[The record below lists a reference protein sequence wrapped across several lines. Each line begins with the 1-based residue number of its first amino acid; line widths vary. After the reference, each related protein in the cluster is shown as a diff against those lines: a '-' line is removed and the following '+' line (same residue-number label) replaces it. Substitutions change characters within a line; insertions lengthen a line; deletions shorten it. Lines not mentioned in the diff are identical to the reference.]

1 MTQIA
6 TRKTLPGW
14 SKSVWLVL
22 DDKLDGNHTT
32 DAILCCP
39 CCFTTL
45 CYKCKMSCFRFVLN
59 CSVRK
64 KSDRRSVAFVSD
76 EVCKCLE
83 LFDCGV
89 EVEIKGEDG
98 KPKKVMSYQ
107 LVCDVCGNEVGIKRD
122 GKYYLSSVIE
132 ENASIWV
139 CLLYIGVNHKSL
151 HFS

>member
-1 MTQIA
+1 MIQIA
-6 TRKTLPGW
+6 TRKMLLGW
-14 SKSVWLVL
+14 NKSVWFVMG
-22 DDKLDGNHTT
+22 DNLDGNHTT

-39 CCFTTL
+39 CCFTPL
-45 CYKCKMSCFRFVLN
+45 CYKCKMSCYHCALN
-59 CSVRK
+59 RRVRK
-64 KSDRRSVAFVSD
+64 KSDRHSVAFVSD
-76 EVCKCLE
+76 EVCNCLE

-107 LVCDVCGNEVGIKRD
+107 LVCDVCGNEVGIKRE

-132 ENASIWV
+132 ENASICV
-139 CLLYIGVNHKSL
+139 CLLYNVVCHKSL

>member
-1 MTQIA
+1 MQF
-6 TRKTLPGW
+6 GW
-14 SKSVWLVL
+14 SKSVCSITCN
-22 DDKLDGNHTT
+22 KIDGNHKT

-39 CCFTTL
+39 CCFTTI
-45 CYKCKMSCFRFVLN
+45 CYKCKMSCFRLTVMRR
-59 CSVRK
+59 VRK
-64 KSDRRSVAFVSD
+64 KTDPHSVAFMSD
-76 EVCKCLE
+76 EVCNCLE

-132 ENASIWV
+132 ENAAIYG
-139 CLLYIGVNHKSL
+139 CLLDIVVYQKSL
-151 HFS
+151 HFRYLFCLYW